1 MSKLTLK
8 KALYLTGLSLMGTTT
23 MAEPIPVELQK
34 TDAGWQLLRGGEPYF
49 IHGAGGDGPLDEL
62 AAAGANSIRT
72 WGGDVG
78 TLMDDAHA
86 LGMTVTV
93 GIWLG
98 HERHGFD
105 YSDAAQ
111 VAAQLERAREMV
123 LKYKDHPALLMW
135 GVGNEAEGFGDGDDP
150 VVWKGIND
158 VAALVKELDPHHP
171 TMTVTTFVHGE
182 RIEFLHNR
190 SPDIDIHGVNAYGG
204 AQVIPQFM
212 RDGGATKPFVLTEF
226 GPVGPWEMPKTDW
239 GAPYEQTST
248 AKADFYR
255 ESYEKAVEA
264 SPGMALG
271 AYAFL
276 WGSKVEATETW
287 FGMLLG
293 DGSQTG
299 AVDAMAEI
307 WSGEKPVDL
316 APTVE
321 PLEVAG
327 STQLEPGDT
336 VDVST
341 VLADPEGG
349 DLRVEWV
356 LRADSGDYLTGGDYR
371 PAMPDIDGAVLE
383 GRADGA
389 QVRMPEDPGAYRLFV
404 YAWDEGGKAATANVP
419 LLVKGEVRNRMP
431 FPVYMDSLESMPW
444 VPTGFMGNT
453 DALSL
458 DGANTENPAMGDAA
472 IKIRYEGRY
481 NWAGV
486 AWQHPA
492 NNWGDMDGGFNLEG
506 AQALEF
512 LMRGADGG
520 EKVSFG
526 VGLLGK
532 DRDFPDSSTTEIKDV
547 VLTDQWQRYVVP
559 LEGKDLSS
567 IKTGFFIS
575 ITGRRKPVTVY
586 LDTIRFI
593 GAD

>member
-1 MSKLTLK
+1 MPAAAS
-8 KALYLTGLSLMGTTT
+8 
-23 MAEPIPVELQK
+23 AEAIPVELRQFES
-34 TDAGWQLLRGGEPYF
+34 GWQLYRGGEPFF
-49 IHGAGGDGPLDEL
+49 IKGAGGGGPLDEL
-62 AAAGANSIRT
+62 AAAGANSVRT

-78 TLMDDAHA
+78 TLLDDAHA

-105 YSDAAQ
+105 YGDEDQ
-111 VAAQLERAREMV
+111 VAEQLERARETV

-135 GVGNEAEGFGDGDDP
+135 GVGNEMEGFEDGDNP
-150 VVWKGIND
+150 AIWKAVND
-158 VAALVKELDPHHP
+158 VAAMIKELDPHHP
-171 TMTVTTFVHGE
+171 TMTVTAFVHGG

-190 SPDIDIHGVNAYGG
+190 SPAIDIHGVNAYGG
-204 AQVIPQFM
+204 AQVVPEFL

-226 GPVGPWEMPKTDW
+226 GPVGPWEMPTTDW

-255 ESYEKAVEA
+255 ESYEKAIEA
-264 SPGMALG
+264 APGMALG
-271 AYAFL
+271 AYAFV
-276 WGSKVEATETW
+276 WGHKVEATETW
-287 FGMLLG
+287 FGMLLD
-293 DGSQTG
+293 DGSPTG
-299 AVDAMAEI
+299 AVDTMTEI
-307 WSGEKPVDL
+307 WSGEAPADL

-321 PLEVAG
+321 PLDVAG
-327 STQLEPGDT
+327 TTQLEPGDT
-336 VDVST
+336 IDVST

-349 DLRVEWV
+349 DLRIEWV

-371 PAMPDIDGAVLE
+371 PAMPDIEGAITE
-383 GRADGA
+383 ARADGA
-389 QVRMPEDPGAYRLFV
+389 QVKMPDEPGAYRLFV

-419 LLVKGEVRNRMP
+419 LLVKGEVRLRMP
-431 FPVYMDSLESMPW
+431 FPVYVDSLDNMPW
-444 VPTGFMGNT
+444 VPTGWMGNV
-453 DALSL
+453 DDLSL
-458 DGANTENPAMGDAA
+458 DGANTDNPAMGDAA

-481 NWAGV
+481 DWAGV

-492 NNWGDMDGGFNLEG
+492 NNWGDQDGGFNLEG
-506 AQALEF
+506 ANALEF
-512 LMRGADGG
+512 LARGAYGG

-532 DRDFPDSSTTEIKDV
+532 DRAFPDSSKTEIKDV
-547 VLTDQWQRYVVP
+547 VLSDQWQRFVVP

-575 ITGRRKPVTVY
+575 LAGRRKPVTVY

-593 GAD
+593 RED

>member
-1 MSKLTLK
+1 MPAAAS
-8 KALYLTGLSLMGTTT
+8 
-23 MAEPIPVELQK
+23 AEAIPVELRQSES
-34 TDAGWQLLRGGEPYF
+34 GWQLFRGGEPF
-49 IHGAGGDGPLDEL
+49 LIKGAGGDGPLAEL
-62 AAAGANSIRT
+62 AAAGANSVRT

-78 TLMDDAHA
+78 TLLDEAHA

-105 YSDAAQ
+105 YNDEAQ
-111 VAAQLERAREMV
+111 VSAQLERAREMV

-135 GVGNEAEGFGDGDDP
+135 GVGNEMEGFDDGDNP
-150 VVWKGIND
+150 AIWKAVND
-158 VAALVKELDPHHP
+158 VAAMIKELDPNHP
-171 TMTVTTFVHGE
+171 TMTVTAFVHGG

-190 SPDIDIHGVNAYGG
+190 SPAIDIHGVNAYGG
-204 AQVIPQFM
+204 AQVVPEFL

-255 ESYEKAVEA
+255 ESYEKGIQAA
-264 SPGMALG
+264 PGMALG

-276 WGSKVEATETW
+276 WGDKVEATETW
-287 FGMLLG
+287 FGMLLD

-299 AVDAMAEI
+299 AVDAMTEI
-307 WSGEKPVDL
+307 WSGEMPANL

-321 PLEVAG
+321 PIEASR
-327 STQLEPGDT
+327 STQLEPGDIL
-336 VDVST
+336 DVST
-341 VLADPEGG
+341 VLADPEGS
-349 DLRVEWV
+349 DLRIEWV

-371 PAMPDIDGAVLE
+371 PAMPDIDGAVIE

-389 QVRMPEDPGAYRLFV
+389 KVRMPEEPGAYRLFV
-404 YAWDEGGKAATANVP
+404 YAWDEGGKAATANIP
-419 LLVKGEVRNRMP
+419 LLVKGEVRPRMP
-431 FPVYMDSLESMPW
+431 FPVYMDSFENMPW
-444 VPTGFMGNT
+444 APSGWMGNV
-453 DALSL
+453 DALSVDL
-458 DGANTENPAMGDAA
+458 ANTENPAMGDAA
-472 IKIRYEGRY
+472 IKIRYEGVY

-492 NNWGDMDGGFNLEG
+492 NNWGDQDGGFNLQG
-506 AQALEF
+506 ADALEF
-512 LMRGADGG
+512 LMRGAYGG

-526 VGLLGK
+526 VGLLGNDK
-532 DRDFPDSSTTEIKDV
+532 AFPDSSRTEVKDV

-559 LEGKDLSS
+559 LKGKDLSS

-586 LDTIRFI
+586 LDAIRFI
-593 GAD
+593 RED